1 MNSEA
6 TNSGHWDIII
16 IGAGAAGL
24 FAAASA
30 AGRGKRTLVI
40 EKNRKIGVK
49 ILMSGGTRCN
59 VTHDCSPGALA
70 KRFGHAKK
78 FLEFPVGRLPPQEI
92 VSIVNTAGVATK
104 IESTGKIFP
113 ASDSAVDVRD
123 ALLERAMKAGA
134 QFRAGTAVNDV
145 NFADARFV
153 CTIDSET
160 LSCDSLILTTGG
172 KSYPGCGT
180 TGDGYPWAERFGH
193 SIVPP
198 RPALTPLV
206 CQSEWVRRLSG
217 VTIDP
222 CAAAAISDDGK
233 TIGEAVPA
241 SLLFTHMGFSGPLAM
256 NLSRWFTLPR
266 GEKASKLRMDF
277 LPDEKQGGLNDRI
290 QSYNSE
296 HPRQIAANLPIEPL
310 PRRLVDELMMLA
322 GISMDLKLAEM
333 GKRRLAALVELIKA
347 CPVSVEDTR
356 GFAKAEVTAG
366 GIALDEVDNRTMQSR
381 FQPGLFLAGEILDFD
396 GPIGGFNFQAAFST
410 GHLAGSNA

>member
-1 MNSEA
+1 MNDGP
-6 TNSGHWDIII
+6 TNSGDWDVIV

-30 AGRGKRTLVI
+30 AARGKRTIVL
-40 EKNRKIGVK
+40 EKNSKIGVK

-59 VTHDCSPGALA
+59 ITHDCSPGALT

-78 FLEFPVGRLPPQEI
+78 FLEFPVGRLPPKEI
-92 VSIVNTAGVATK
+92 VSIVNSAGVETK

-123 ALLERAMKAGA
+123 ALLERAMTAGA
-134 QFRAGTAVNDV
+134 QFRAGTAVTDV
-145 NFADARFV
+145 SFADGKFV
-153 CTIDSET
+153 CTTESGT

-180 TGDGYPWAERFGH
+180 TGDGYAWAEKFGH

-206 CQSEWVRRLSG
+206 CQAEWVRRLSG

-222 CAAAAISDDGK
+222 CAASAISDDGK

-266 GEKASKLRMDF
+266 GEKASKLRLDL
-277 LPDEKQGGLNDRI
+277 LPEERQIALTDRI
-290 QSYNSE
+290 QAYIAG
-296 HPRQIAANLPIEPL
+296 HPRQIAANLPIDPL
-310 PRRLVDELMMLA
+310 PRRLVDELMILA
-322 GISMDLKLAEM
+322 GIPMDLKLGEL
-333 GKRRLAALVELIKA
+333 GKKRLAGLVESIKA
-347 CPVSVEDTR
+347 CQVPIEDTR

-366 GIALDEVDNRTMQSR
+366 GIALEEVDNRTMQSR
-381 FQPGLFLAGEILDFD
+381 FRPGLFLAGEILDFD

-410 GHLAGSNA
+410 GHLAGQNA